1 MHHTCNKH
9 IYISH
14 MRAQIV
20 VLLIGPDEGSHRKAS
35 ALLSTLSLPICIIE
49 RMTSISFNENQYEA
63 LVLKVAIV
71 VEGDPTLP
79 RSPAPSNAVGKTPT
93 TDYRL
98 VDLAA
103 T

>member
-1 MHHTCNKH
+1 
-9 IYISH
+9 
-14 MRAQIV
+14 
-20 VLLIGPDEGSHRKAS
+20 
-35 ALLSTLSLPICIIE
+35 
-49 RMTSISFNENQYEA
+49 MTSISFNENQYEA